1 MREGRRVRVG
11 EEAAGRMTLT
21 LTPPPFPPVQSEE
34 MFAKELELKKAGEG
48 EAKECDK
55 LLEAEAAKAAQVQAE
70 AAKVGKAQGTPLS
83 MRIAL

>member
-1 MREGRRVRVG
+1 
-11 EEAAGRMTLT
+11 
-21 LTPPPFPPVQSEE
+21 